1 MADKRTHAGADL
13 ETVPGHSHAS
23 HLFQRVD
30 MRLAHASSGFAV
42 AAVCVLFVVAWAVS
56 GFATRWATAF
66 EVAAAALTLVMVF
79 VLHHNQR
86 RSLGALQ
93 LKLDELVRSSPDA
106 DDRYVRVQ
114 AAEDEELFA
123 LEREHVDHY
132 EAVRRPP
139 TNGT

>member
-1 MADKRTHAGADL
+1 M
-13 ETVPGHSHAS
+13 PGESPAS
-23 HLFQRVD
+23 RLFQRAD
-30 MRLAHASSGFAV
+30 IRLARASSGFAV

-56 GFATRWATAF
+56 GFSTHWATTF
-66 EVAAAALTLVMVF
+66 EVTAAAVTLVMVF

-93 LKLDELVRSSPDA
+93 LKLDELVRSSPEA

-114 AAEDEELFA
+114 AAADEELFA

-139 TNGT
+139 PHDT